1 LIKNQLF
8 NKMKI
13 LLLFFTFLI
22 CSCSGSTL
30 QKKDSTQYDKGSINQ
45 FGKSDFDRMAD
56 YEIRENIESLK
67 ILMLKFYKKNP
78 NQLKKST
85 SDNAEKMTNW
95 VFNGDHNWKFKR
107 IDNAQDLDA
116 LNQVFDD
123 NFKGDRVLSLITGL
137 YTMLI
142 KAHGDKTEFYIFDSL
157 DPQKIYNASRN
168 IEIIVWKL
176 ATKKNNKGQPFLLSN
191 EINSLES
198 NLSFEREFGKII
210 GRTDY
215 FAFTLSEKTERTVTR
230 VIQNFTT
237 GIFLPF

>member
-1 LIKNQLF
+1 
-8 NKMKI
+8 MKI
-13 LLLFFTFLI
+13 LLLFFSFLI

-107 IDNAQDLDA
+107 IENAQGVDA

-123 NFKGDRVLSLITGL
+123 NFNGDRVLSLITGL

-176 ATKKNNKGQPFLLSN
+176 ASKKNKKGQPFLLSN

>member
-1 LIKNQLF
+1 
-8 NKMKI
+8 MKI

-95 VFNGDHNWKFKR
+95 VFNGDHDWKFKR
-107 IDNAQDLDA
+107 IDSAQGVDA

-176 ATKKNNKGQPFLLSN
+176 ATKKNKKGQPFLLSN
-191 EINSLES
+191 EINTLES

>member
-1 LIKNQLF
+1 
-8 NKMKI
+8 MKI
-13 LLLFFTFLI
+13 LIIFLTLALF
-22 CSCSGSTL
+22 SCSSSTL
-30 QKKDSTQYDKGSINQ
+30 QRKDSTQYDKGSINQ

-67 ILMLKFYKKNP
+67 ILMIKFYKKNP

-95 VFNGDHNWKFKR
+95 VFNGNHNWKFKR
-107 IDNAQDLDA
+107 INNAQGVDA

-123 NFKGDRVLSLITGL
+123 NFEGDRVLSLITGL

-142 KAHGDKTEFYIFDSL
+142 KAHGDKKEFYIFDSL
-157 DPQKIYNASRN
+157 DPQKIYNSSRN
-168 IEIIVWKL
+168 FEIIVWKL
-176 ATKKNNKGQPFLLSN
+176 SSKKNNKGQLYLISN
-191 EINSLES
+191 EIGSS
-198 NLSFEREFGKII
+198 QANLSFEREFGKII

-215 FAFTLSEKTERTVTR
+215 FAFTLSEKTERAVTR
-230 VIQNFTT
+230 AIQSFTA

>member
-1 LIKNQLF
+1 MLTLI
-8 NKMKI
+8 
-13 LLLFFTFLI
+13 
-22 CSCSGSTL
+22 SCSGSTL
-30 QKKDSTQYDKGSINQ
+30 KKKDSTQYDKGSINQ

-67 ILMLKFYKKNP
+67 ILMLKFYKRNP

-107 IDNAQDLDA
+107 INNAQGIDA
-116 LNQVFDD
+116 LNQVFDN

-142 KAHGDKTEFYIFDSL
+142 KAHGDKKEFYLFDSL

-168 IEIIVWKL
+168 IEIVVWKL
-176 ATKKNNKGQPFLLSN
+176 SSKKNDSGEYFLLSN
-191 EINSLES
+191 EINLTQS

-215 FAFTLSEKTERTVTR
+215 FAFTLSEKTERAVTR
-230 VIQNFTT
+230 AIQSFTT

>member
-1 LIKNQLF
+1 
-8 NKMKI
+8 MKI
-13 LLLFFTFLI
+13 LILI
-22 CSCSGSTL
+22 CTLFIYSCSGSTL
-30 QKKDSTQYDKGSINQ
+30 QKKNSTQYDKGSINQ

-95 VFNGDHNWKFKR
+95 VFNGDHNWKFRK
-107 IDNAQDLDA
+107 INNAQDIDA
-116 LNQVFDD
+116 LDQVFDD
-123 NFKGDRVLSLITGL
+123 DFKGDRVLSLITGL

-142 KAHGDKTEFYIFDSL
+142 KAHGNKKEFYIFDSL

-176 ATKKNNKGQPFLLSN
+176 TSKKNKEGKPYLLSN
-191 EINSLES
+191 EINSSET
-198 NLSFEREFGKII
+198 NLSFEREFGKMI

-215 FAFTLSEKTERTVTR
+215 FAFTLSEKTERAVTR
-230 VIQNFTT
+230 AIQNFTT

>member
-1 LIKNQLF
+1 MLTL
-8 NKMKI
+8 
-13 LLLFFTFLI
+13 T
-22 CSCSGSTL
+22 SCSGSTL
-30 QKKDSTQYDKGSINQ
+30 KKKDSTQYDKGSINQ

-67 ILMLKFYKKNP
+67 ILMLKFYKRNP

-107 IDNAQDLDA
+107 INNAQGIDA
-116 LNQVFDD
+116 LNQVFDN

-142 KAHGDKTEFYIFDSL
+142 KAHGDKKEFYLFDSL

-168 IEIIVWKL
+168 IEIVVWKL
-176 ATKKNNKGQPFLLSN
+176 SSKKNDSGEYFLLSN
-191 EINSLES
+191 EINLTQS

-215 FAFTLSEKTERTVTR
+215 FAFTLSEKTERAVTR
-230 VIQNFTT
+230 AIQSFTT

>member
-1 LIKNQLF
+1 
-8 NKMKI
+8 MKI
-13 LLLFFTFLI
+13 LIIFLTLALF
-22 CSCSGSTL
+22 SCSSSTL
-30 QKKDSTQYDKGSINQ
+30 QRKDSTQYDKGSINQ

-67 ILMLKFYKKNP
+67 ILMIKFYKKNP

-95 VFNGDHNWKFKR
+95 VFNGNHNWKFKR
-107 IDNAQDLDA
+107 INNAQGVDA

-123 NFKGDRVLSLITGL
+123 NFEGDRVLSLITGL

-142 KAHGDKTEFYIFDSL
+142 KAHGDKKEFYIFDSL
-157 DPQKIYNASRN
+157 DPQKIYNSSRN
-168 IEIIVWKL
+168 FEIIVWKL
-176 ATKKNNKGQPFLLSN
+176 SSKKNNKGQPYLISN
-191 EINSLES
+191 EISS
-198 NLSFEREFGKII
+198 SQANLSFEREFGKII

-215 FAFTLSEKTERTVTR
+215 FAFTLSEKTERAVTR
-230 VIQNFTT
+230 AIQSFTA

>member
-1 LIKNQLF
+1 
-8 NKMKI
+8 MKI
-13 LLLFFTFLI
+13 LIIFLTLALF
-22 CSCSGSTL
+22 SCSSSTL
-30 QKKDSTQYDKGSINQ
+30 QRKDSTQYDKGSINQ

-67 ILMLKFYKKNP
+67 ILMIKFYKKNP

-95 VFNGDHNWKFKR
+95 VTNGNHNWKFKR
-107 IDNAQDLDA
+107 INNAQGVDA

-123 NFKGDRVLSLITGL
+123 NFEGDRVLSLITGL

-142 KAHGDKTEFYIFDSL
+142 KAHGDKKEFYIFDSL
-157 DPQKIYNASRN
+157 DPQKIYNSSRN
-168 IEIIVWKL
+168 FEIIVWKL
-176 ATKKNNKGQPFLLSN
+176 SSKKNNKGQLYLISN
-191 EINSLES
+191 EIGSS
-198 NLSFEREFGKII
+198 QANLSFEREFGKII

-215 FAFTLSEKTERTVTR
+215 FAFTLSEKTERAVTR
-230 VIQNFTT
+230 AIQSFTT

>member
-1 LIKNQLF
+1 
-8 NKMKI
+8 MKI
-13 LLLFFTFLI
+13 LILI
-22 CSCSGSTL
+22 CTLFIYSCSGSTL
-30 QKKDSTQYDKGSINQ
+30 QKKNSTQYDKGSINQ

-95 VFNGDHNWKFKR
+95 VFNGDHNWKFKK
-107 IDNAQDLDA
+107 INNAQDINA

-123 NFKGDRVLSLITGL
+123 DFKGDRVLSLITGL

-142 KAHGDKTEFYIFDSL
+142 KAHGNKKEFYIFDSL

-176 ATKKNNKGQPFLLSN
+176 ASKKNKEGKPYLISN
-191 EINSLES
+191 EINSSES
-198 NLSFEREFGKII
+198 NLSFEREFGKMI

-215 FAFTLSEKTERTVTR
+215 FAFTLSEKTERAVTR

>member
-1 LIKNQLF
+1 
-8 NKMKI
+8 MKI
-13 LLLFFTFLI
+13 LILI
-22 CSCSGSTL
+22 CTLFIYSCSGSTL
-30 QKKDSTQYDKGSINQ
+30 QKKNSTQYDKGSINQ

-95 VFNGDHNWKFKR
+95 VFNGDHNWKFRK
-107 IDNAQDLDA
+107 INNAQDIDA
-116 LNQVFDD
+116 LDQVFDD
-123 NFKGDRVLSLITGL
+123 DFKGDRVLSLITGL

-142 KAHGDKTEFYIFDSL
+142 KAHGNKKEFYIFDSL

-176 ATKKNNKGQPFLLSN
+176 TSKKNKEGKPYLLSN
-191 EINSLES
+191 EINSSET
-198 NLSFEREFGKII
+198 NLSFEREFGKMI

-215 FAFTLSEKTERTVTR
+215 FAFTLSEKTERAVTR
-230 VIQNFTT
+230 AIQSFTT

>member
-1 LIKNQLF
+1 
-8 NKMKI
+8 MKI
-13 LLLFFTFLI
+13 LIIFLTLALF
-22 CSCSGSTL
+22 SCSSSTL
-30 QKKDSTQYDKGSINQ
+30 QRKNSTQYDKGSINQ

-67 ILMLKFYKKNP
+67 ILMIKFYKKNP

-95 VFNGDHNWKFKR
+95 VFNGNHNWKFKR
-107 IDNAQDLDA
+107 INNVQGVDA

-123 NFKGDRVLSLITGL
+123 NFEGDRVLSLITGL

-142 KAHGDKTEFYIFDSL
+142 KAHGDKKEFYIFDSL
-157 DPQKIYNASRN
+157 DPQKIYNSSRN
-168 IEIIVWKL
+168 FEIIVWKL
-176 ATKKNNKGQPFLLSN
+176 SSKKNNKGQPYLISN
-191 EINSLES
+191 EISS
-198 NLSFEREFGKII
+198 SQANLSFEREFGKII

-215 FAFTLSEKTERTVTR
+215 FAFTLSEKTERAVTR
-230 VIQNFTT
+230 AIQSFTT

>member
-1 LIKNQLF
+1 
-8 NKMKI
+8 MKI
-13 LLLFFTFLI
+13 LIIFLTLALF
-22 CSCSGSTL
+22 SCSSSTL
-30 QKKDSTQYDKGSINQ
+30 QRKDSTQYDKGSINQ

-67 ILMLKFYKKNP
+67 ILMIKFYKKNP

-95 VFNGDHNWKFKR
+95 VFNGNHNWKFKR
-107 IDNAQDLDA
+107 INNAQGVDA

-123 NFKGDRVLSLITGL
+123 NFEGDRVLSLITGL

-142 KAHGDKTEFYIFDSL
+142 KAHGDKKEFYIFDSL
-157 DPQKIYNASRN
+157 DPQKIYNSSRN
-168 IEIIVWKL
+168 FEIIVWKL
-176 ATKKNNKGQPFLLSN
+176 SSKKNNKGQPYLISN
-191 EINSLES
+191 EISS
-198 NLSFEREFGKII
+198 SQTNLSFEREFGKII

-215 FAFTLSEKTERTVTR
+215 FAFTLSEKTERAVTR
-230 VIQNFTT
+230 AIQNFTA

>member
-1 LIKNQLF
+1 
-8 NKMKI
+8 MKI
-13 LLLFFTFLI
+13 LILI
-22 CSCSGSTL
+22 CTLFIYSCSGSTL

-95 VFNGDHNWKFKR
+95 VFNGDHNWKFRK
-107 IDNAQDLDA
+107 INNAQDIDA
-116 LNQVFDD
+116 LDQVFDD
-123 NFKGDRVLSLITGL
+123 DFKGDRVLSLITGL

-142 KAHGDKTEFYIFDSL
+142 KAHGNKKEFYIFDSL

-176 ATKKNNKGQPFLLSN
+176 TSKKNKEGKPYLLSN
-191 EINSLES
+191 EINSSET
-198 NLSFEREFGKII
+198 NLSFEREFGKMI

-215 FAFTLSEKTERTVTR
+215 FAFTLSEKTERAVTR
-230 VIQNFTT
+230 AIQSFTT

>member
-1 LIKNQLF
+1 
-8 NKMKI
+8 MKI
-13 LLLFFTFLI
+13 LIIFLTLALF
-22 CSCSGSTL
+22 SCSSSTL
-30 QKKDSTQYDKGSINQ
+30 QRKDSTQYDKGSINQ

-67 ILMLKFYKKNP
+67 ILMIKFYKKNP

-95 VFNGDHNWKFKR
+95 VFNGNHNWKFKR
-107 IDNAQDLDA
+107 INNVQGVDA

-123 NFKGDRVLSLITGL
+123 NFEGDRVLSLITGL

-142 KAHGDKTEFYIFDSL
+142 KAHGDKKEFYIFDSL
-157 DPQKIYNASRN
+157 DPQKIYNSSRN
-168 IEIIVWKL
+168 FEIIVWKL
-176 ATKKNNKGQPFLLSN
+176 SSKKNNKGQPYLISN
-191 EINSLES
+191 EISS
-198 NLSFEREFGKII
+198 SQANLSFEREFGKII

-215 FAFTLSEKTERTVTR
+215 FAFTLSEKTERAVTR
-230 VIQNFTT
+230 VIQSFTT

>member
-1 LIKNQLF
+1 
-8 NKMKI
+8 MKI
-13 LLLFFTFLI
+13 LILI
-22 CSCSGSTL
+22 CTLFIYSCSGSTL

-67 ILMLKFYKKNP
+67 VLMLKFYKKNP

-85 SDNAEKMTNW
+85 SDNAEKMINW
-95 VFNGDHNWKFKR
+95 VFNGDHNWKFKK
-107 IDNAQDLDA
+107 INNAQDIDA

-142 KAHGDKTEFYIFDSL
+142 KAHGNKKEFYIFDSL

-176 ATKKNNKGQPFLLSN
+176 ASKKNKEGKPYLISN
-191 EINSLES
+191 EINSSES
-198 NLSFEREFGKII
+198 NLSFEREFGKMI

-215 FAFTLSEKTERTVTR
+215 FAFTLSEKTERAVTR

>member
-1 LIKNQLF
+1 
-8 NKMKI
+8 MKI
-13 LLLFFTFLI
+13 LIIFLTLALF
-22 CSCSGSTL
+22 SCSSSTL
-30 QKKDSTQYDKGSINQ
+30 QRKNSTQYDKGSINQ

-67 ILMLKFYKKNP
+67 ILMIKFYKKNP

-95 VFNGDHNWKFKR
+95 VFNGNHNWKFKR
-107 IDNAQDLDA
+107 INNAQGVDA

-123 NFKGDRVLSLITGL
+123 NFEGDRVLSLITGL

-142 KAHGDKTEFYIFDSL
+142 KAHGDKKEFYIFDSL
-157 DPQKIYNASRN
+157 DPQKIYNSSRN
-168 IEIIVWKL
+168 FEIIVWKL
-176 ATKKNNKGQPFLLSN
+176 SSKKNNKGQPYLISN
-191 EINSLES
+191 EISS
-198 NLSFEREFGKII
+198 SQANLSFEREFGKII

-215 FAFTLSEKTERTVTR
+215 FAFTLSEKTERAVTR
-230 VIQNFTT
+230 AIQSFTT

>member
-1 LIKNQLF
+1 
-8 NKMKI
+8 MKI
-13 LLLFFTFLI
+13 LIIFLTLALF
-22 CSCSGSTL
+22 SCSSSTL
-30 QKKDSTQYDKGSINQ
+30 QRKDSTQYDKGSINQ

-67 ILMLKFYKKNP
+67 ILMIKFYKKNP

-95 VFNGDHNWKFKR
+95 VFNGNHNWKFKR
-107 IDNAQDLDA
+107 INNAQEVDA

-123 NFKGDRVLSLITGL
+123 NFEGDRVLSLITGL

-142 KAHGDKTEFYIFDSL
+142 KAHGDKKEFYIFDSL
-157 DPQKIYNASRN
+157 DPQKIYNSSRN
-168 IEIIVWKL
+168 FEIIVWKL
-176 ATKKNNKGQPFLLSN
+176 SSKKNNKGQLYLISN
-191 EINSLES
+191 EIGSS
-198 NLSFEREFGKII
+198 QANLSFEREFGKII

-215 FAFTLSEKTERTVTR
+215 FAFTLSEKTERAVTR
-230 VIQNFTT
+230 AIQSFTT

>member
-1 LIKNQLF
+1 
-8 NKMKI
+8 MKI
-13 LLLFFTFLI
+13 LIIFLTLALF
-22 CSCSGSTL
+22 SCSSSTL
-30 QKKDSTQYDKGSINQ
+30 QRKDSTQYDKGSINQ

-67 ILMLKFYKKNP
+67 ILMIKFYKKNP

-95 VFNGDHNWKFKR
+95 VFNGNHNWKFKR
-107 IDNAQDLDA
+107 INNVQGVDA

-123 NFKGDRVLSLITGL
+123 NFEGDRVLSLITGL

-142 KAHGDKTEFYIFDSL
+142 KAHGDKKEFYIFDSL
-157 DPQKIYNASRN
+157 DPQKIYNSSRN
-168 IEIIVWKL
+168 FEIIVWKL
-176 ATKKNNKGQPFLLSN
+176 SSKKNNKGQPYLISN
-191 EINSLES
+191 EISS
-198 NLSFEREFGKII
+198 SQANLSFEREFGKII

-215 FAFTLSEKTERTVTR
+215 FAFTLSEKTERAVTR
-230 VIQNFTT
+230 AIQSFTT